1 MHVPRRH
8 NGQFAF
14 AREFGENIVV
24 DVVEGD
30 AAVPQ
35 FDDDGISSEPF
46 DEFVEGNPGTAN
58 VGSGRQ

>member
-1 MHVPRRH
+1 VHVPRRN

-24 DVVEGD
+24 DVVERD

-35 FDDDGISSEPF
+35 FDDDGIPSEPL
-46 DEFVEGNPGTAN
+46 DQFVEGNPGTAN
-58 VGSGRQ
+58 VGGGRQ